1 MSSIKINDLS
11 KAVQEVVKEY
21 SDDVQDILDEAT
33 EKYTAKALK
42 GVKAGSPKQTGKYKK
57 GWKKKIDKKRL
68 TVSGTVYNAT
78 SYQLAHLLEFGHAK
92 RNGGRVAPIAHI
104 EPVNEDIIKE
114 FVEEVKSKI

>member
-57 GWKKKIDKKRL
+57 GWKKKIDKTRL

-92 RNGGRVAPIAHI
+92 RNGGRVAPISHI